1 MARVELTAVRGGR
14 CAPARNCCD
23 AGVGER
29 GEKGLGASSP
39 RRAALEVA
47 KSRRDTTE
55 REIDDDGTPDAACG
69 GAMG

>member
-1 MARVELTAVRGGR
+1 MAGVELTAVRGGR
-14 CAPARNCCD
+14 CAPARNCCG

-39 RRAALEVA
+39 RRTAPEVA
-47 KSRRDTTE
+47 KSRRDMTE
-55 REIDDDGTPDAACG
+55 REIDNDGTPDAVCG

>member
-1 MARVELTAVRGGR
+1 VAGVELMAVRGAR
-14 CAPARNCCD
+14 CAPARNCCG

-39 RRAALEVA
+39 RRAAPEVA